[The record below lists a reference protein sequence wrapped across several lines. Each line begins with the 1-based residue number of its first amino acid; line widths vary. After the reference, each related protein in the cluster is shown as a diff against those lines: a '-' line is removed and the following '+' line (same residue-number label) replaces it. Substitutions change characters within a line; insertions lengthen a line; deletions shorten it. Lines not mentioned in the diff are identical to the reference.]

1 MRLPKILLPKP
12 LQPVFSGLA
21 DVAGKAASHQ
31 ILLVRMPT
39 LHLGVNVI
47 QRGRPTQVH
56 SAVGTSVLPLLK
68 N

>member
-12 LQPVFSGLA
+12 LQPIPSRLIDIA
-21 DVAGKAASHQ
+21 PKAASHQ

-47 QRGRPTQVH
+47 QRG
-56 SAVGTSVLPLLK
+56 
-68 N
+68 

>member
-1 MRLPKILLPKP
+1 MRLPKILLSKP
-12 LQPVFSGLA
+12 LQPIPGRLIDIA
-21 DVAGKAASHQ
+21 PKAASHQ

-47 QRGRPTQVH
+47 QRGRPSQVH
-56 SAVGTSVLPLLK
+56 PAVSTPVLPLLK

>member
-12 LQPVFSGLA
+12 LQPVFRRLA
-21 DVAGKAASHQ
+21 DIAGKAASHQ
-31 ILLVRMPT
+31 ILLVRMTT

-47 QRGRPTQVH
+47 QRGRPSQVH
-56 SAVGTSVLPLLK
+56 PAVSTPVLPLLK

>member
-12 LQPVFSGLA
+12 LQPIPGRLIDIA
-21 DVAGKAASHQ
+21 PKTTSHQ

-39 LHLGVNVI
+39 PNFRVNVI